1 MIRRLIV
8 LLLLVGGRA
17 LIEPL
22 RAPTEGVIGPAS
34 LLSFGVLLLTADTLG
49 QLAHDLRLPRLL
61 GYLVAG
67 LVLGPTLMDVVPEGA
82 LADLGMM
89 KQLAVGVIGL
99 LAGVELR
106 LPDLRQ
112 RWRTI
117 AAILAAQ
124 TVLVVPLLT
133 AGVLLLRGQLP
144 FLDGLGTAA
153 LVATAVL
160 VATTLTVNSPMVTL
174 ALLSE
179 TRANGPVAKT
189 VLGVVLLADVLII
202 VLFTVAL
209 AVAQGTMS
217 EGGGPGLWALL
228 ARLWRDVFGSI
239 AAGVAIGTIL
249 TLYLRFVQREM
260 ILFAVMVVFA
270 AAFAAETLHFE
281 LMLSLLVAGFL
292 VENVAPVRAEP
303 LVHALEETA
312 APVFV
317 VFFALAGAELHLEA
331 FLALWPVVLALAAL
345 RAAGIFAGARLGS
358 VWGGAEEPV
367 RRYAWMGLVSQAG
380 VALGLATLIA
390 ERFPAVGLGAQAVIV
405 GIIAVNET
413 VGPIL
418 FRQGLVRA
426 GEAESEEGDAPAAPG
441 GEASL
446 DPRGAPG

>member
-1 MIRRLIV
+1 MIRRLVV

-49 QLAHDLRLPRLL
+49 QLAHDLKLPRLL
-61 GYLVAG
+61 GYLLAG
-67 LVLGPTLMDVVPEGA
+67 LVLGPTLMGVVPEGA
-82 LADLGMM
+82 ITDLGMM
-89 KQLAVGVIGL
+89 TQLAVGVIGL

-106 LPDLRQ
+106 LPDVRQ

-117 AAILAAQ
+117 LAILGAQ
-124 TVLVVPLLT
+124 TVIVVVLLT

-144 FLDGLGTAA
+144 FLGGLGTAA

-160 VATTLTVNSPMVTL
+160 IATTLTVNSPMVTL

-179 TRANGPVAKT
+179 TRARGPVAKT

-202 VLFTVAL
+202 VLFSVAR
-209 AVAQGTMS
+209 AVSQGTMDA
-217 EGGGPGLWALL
+217 GGGVRAGELL
-228 ARLWRDVFGSI
+228 ARLWGDVFGSI
-239 AAGVAIGTIL
+239 VAGVVIGGIL

-270 AAFAAETLHFE
+270 TAFAAETLHFE
-281 LMLSLLVAGFL
+281 LLLSLLVAGFL

-303 LVHALEETA
+303 LVHALQETA
-312 APVFV
+312 GPVFV

-331 FLALWPVVLALAAL
+331 FLSLWPVVLVLAGL
-345 RAAGIFAGARLGS
+345 RGAGIFAGARLGCG
-358 VWGGAEEPV
+358 WGGAEAPV

-390 ERFPAVGLGAQAVIV
+390 ERFPAVGIGAQAVIV
-405 GIIAVNET
+405 GVIALNET

-418 FRQGLVRA
+418 FRQALVRA
-426 GEAESEEGDAPAAPG
+426 GEAEES
-441 GEASL
+441 
-446 DPRGAPG
+446 